1 MKPQNIH
8 DILAGAAA
16 PQLQTAPTP
25 LAPMIQQETY
35 PDDFFD
41 DGDVEETFDEQA
53 EDSSFQENLAEGM
66 SESYLDQLASEF
78 RSEIDDDETDRKPWM
93 DMISNVQEQ
102 IGIGE
107 DSNYEEPFPGCST
120 VVFPLFVKAQI
131 QFTSRAMP
139 EIFPDDPV
147 KGLVLGSET
156 PELEAQSDRVADTMN
171 YQYQYQDPE
180 NKEDFAKMLT
190 WLPYTGSAFRYVS
203 HDPIRNINIVRYV
216 PGGDLI
222 VPYATTSLRSAY
234 RFSYRFSDS
243 KNDIIKLQ
251 RAGFYRDVDLF
262 DNVGKGAFGSD
273 EDSQN
278 AVETLRDAS
287 DGMTA
292 DSDSSTNGQNQTC
305 YNVYTYR
312 DLEGFED
319 TDESGEMT
327 GIALPYVFTMHAAT
341 GKILAIR
348 RNWKED
354 DEYRLQRVYFSH
366 YQYHKGLGFYGF
378 GLPHLLGSIQT
389 AVTGA
394 LRAFGD
400 SMAFSLLQGGFK
412 LKGAKVSG
420 DQIMKPGQYL
430 DIDADIEDISKAIKP
445 INFPTPSPIVIEYI
459 QLLTKIAEEIISIG
473 DLMTGDSSPQNSPV
487 GSTLAMIEQ
496 ANKVISAQHKS
507 LYESLSNEL
516 QIMYDLNYDFLP
528 EEDQFIIPGKAGVI
542 LRSDFDGK
550 VGVLPTADPSVSSF
564 QQRMAVDQAA
574 MQLASIPEFKPFVKE
589 GGYPL
594 LMRMLKNIQFQNVES
609 CFVSEQ
615 DAVQMIQ
622 QQQQNPPPNPELM
635 KVQVM
640 QQDSQVKAQTAQAN
654 AQQSQAQL
662 QMDQQ
667 KMQMDA
673 QKAQSDSQLAQMQM
687 KVDAAQMQLDAMTK
701 KTELQL
707 QEKQMDM
714 KNASDNKMID
724 ARFLGSVAPNL
735 MIASDSLA
743 TEQDSKVLSDDGG
756 KSQAAPTP
764 APQLTP
770 QQQALH
776 NQVIAATQQHMQGM
790 QANPNQPAPQM
801 PVNPDKQN
809 LLKRIMNKIR
819 GQ

>member
-1 MKPQNIH
+1 MKLQGIH
-8 DILAGAAA
+8 DILHSASAPIIAA
-16 PQLQTAPTP
+16 PLPFSPVITA
-25 LAPMIQQETY
+25 IEEV
-35 PDDFFD
+35 DFSD
-41 DGDVEETFDEQA
+41 DGVEEFDMQA
-53 EDSSFQENLAEGM
+53 EDPSFQDNLAEGM

-78 RSEIDDDETDRKPWM
+78 RNEIDDDETDRKPWM

-139 EIFPDDPV
+139 EIFPNDPV

-203 HDPIRNINIVRYV
+203 HDPLKNINTVRYV

-222 VPYATTSLRSAY
+222 VPYATTSLRSAP
-234 RFSYRFSDS
+234 RFSYRFNDS

-251 RAGFYRDVDLF
+251 RAGFYRDIDLF
-262 DNVGKGAFGSD
+262 DSNLGKSSFGSD
-273 EDSQN
+273 SDSQN
-278 AVETLRDAS
+278 SVETLRDAS
-287 DGMTA
+287 DGMVA
-292 DSDSSTNGQNQTC
+292 DSDSSINGQNQTC

-312 DLEGFED
+312 DLEDYED
-319 TDESGEMT
+319 TDENGEMT
-327 GIALPYVFTMHAAT
+327 GIALPYVFTMHEAT

-354 DEYRLQRVYFSH
+354 DEYRSQRVYFSH

-420 DQIMKPGQYL
+420 DQTMKPGQYL
-430 DIDADIEDISKAIKP
+430 DIDADLEDIGKAIKP
-445 INFPTPSPIVIEYI
+445 LNFNTPSPIVIEYI

-507 LYESLSNEL
+507 LYESFSNEL
-516 QIMYDLNYDFLP
+516 QIMYDLNYDYLP
-528 EEDQFIIPGKAGVI
+528 EEDQFVVPQKAGVI

-550 VGVLPTADPSVSSF
+550 VGVCPTADPSVSSF
-564 QQRMAVDQAA
+564 QMRQAIDQAT
-574 MQLASIPEFKPFVKE
+574 MQLLSVPEFKQYAKDA
-589 GGYPL
+589 GYPL
-594 LMRMLKNIQFQNVES
+594 LMRMLKNLGVPNPEAIIVN
-609 CFVSEQ
+609 EQ
-615 DAVQMIQ
+615 QAMQIIQ

-635 KVQVM
+635 KAQVM

-673 QKAQSDSQLAQMQM
+673 QKAQSDAQLAQMQM
-687 KVDAAQMQLDAMTK
+687 KVDAAQMQLDAMYK

-707 QEKQMDM
+707 QEKAMDM

-735 MIASDSLA
+735 MAASDSLA
-743 TEQDSKVLSDDGG
+743 TEQDSKVLSDDGV
-756 KSQAAPTP
+756 KTNNASTP
-764 APQLTP
+764 AQLTP

-776 NQVIAATQQHMQGM
+776 NQAIAATQQHMQGM
-790 QANPNQPAPQM
+790 QTNPSQPAPQT